1 VYDPRFSLRSF
12 DALSGDAKVAV
23 LTALLEALILADS
36 LMLRTDSSLP
46 FLYDAGVRYEAEE
59 LGDDDWRDVL
69 AILDH
74 AGGDCEDLAS
84 WRVADLRVR
93 LSEPSARPHVTSSQV
108 VHPTEGPYTLYH
120 IQVLRADGSVE
131 DPSKLLGMP

>member
-12 DALSGDAKVAV
+12 DSLGADEKVAI
-23 LTALLEALILADS
+23 LHGLLEALILADI
-36 LMLRTDSSLP
+36 LYLRHTPSAPLVYES
-46 FLYDAGVRYEAEE
+46 GVRYEAEE
-59 LGDDDWRDVL
+59 LGDDDWRDIP

-74 AGGDCEDLAS
+74 NGGDCEDLAS
-84 WRVADLRVR
+84 WRVGELRIR
-93 LSEPSARPHVTSSQV
+93 LAEPSARPHITSSVV

-120 IQVLRADGSVE
+120 IQVQRSDGSIE